1 MKNLLYGVFT
11 TLFLFGIGKMIYD
24 AGVESQRKKNDS
36 IVINVKKGSIDE
48 LRKIFNKVEV
58 S

>member
-36 IVINVKKGSIDE
+36 IVINVKKV
-48 LRKIFNKVEV
+48 LLMN
-58 S
+58 